1 MNVKT
6 TLASKSRVAT
16 LISYIVSALHPYFN
30 VQVAVAQN
38 ETSADAKNSVDPI
51 ELKLALRD
59 LWVDH
64 IVWTRNYIISF
75 VADLPDADP
84 VAQRLLKN

>member
-16 LISYIVSALHPYFN
+16 LISYIVSAPHPIQL
-30 VQVAVAQN
+30 QVAVAQN

-64 IVWTRNYIISF
+64 IVWTRNYIIT
-75 VADLPDADP
+75 L
-84 VAQRLLKN
+84 